1 MEKENSE
8 ISALPSQIAA
18 LDPKWMKWMKW
29 IRRCCYGGGREEEV
43 IMR

>member
-8 ISALPSQIAA
+8 ISALPSQTAA
-18 LDPKWMKWMKW
+18 LDPKWMKW
-29 IRRCCYGGGREEEV
+29 IRGCCYGGGREEEV